1 MRYAL
6 AIGMAVLATAS
17 ACSRKSPLQPAQHSR
32 ATLILEHAVVQPGE
46 QTRIGIQF
54 EMDKNWHIYWRNPGD
69 SGEAPRIRW
78 ELPQGIEAG
87 PLEWPSPSRLE
98 TSAGVDYAY
107 EGRVVL
113 LSTVR
118 IPAAASPGGTM
129 QIAGALRWL
138 VCSDVCIPQ
147 AAEVKMPVRVATAA
161 IADGRAEQL
170 LKAAAGRLPQPLP
183 AELHA
188 SAVSSPESFDVI
200 FASKRVAHA
209 EFFPAEPEQ
218 IDNAAPQT
226 LINHNGSSQLQLKK
240 SDHLQTDPERLTG
253 VLVLDGRAYQID
265 LPVHASVAY
274 QRRPS

>member
-17 ACSRKSPLQPAQHSR
+17 ACSRKSPQPAQHSR

-46 QTRIGIQF
+46 QTKVGIQF
-54 EMDKNWHIYWRNPGD
+54 EMDKNWHIYWLNPGD
-69 SGEAPRIRW
+69 SGEAPRVRW
-78 ELPQGIEAG
+78 ELPQGIEVG

-98 TSAGVDYAY
+98 TSAGVDYGY

-113 LSTVR
+113 LSTLR
-118 IPAAASPGGTM
+118 IPTAASPGETM

-147 AAEVKMPVRVATAA
+147 AAEVKTPVRVGTAA
-161 IADGRAEQL
+161 IADGRAEEI
-170 LKAAAGRLPQPLP
+170 LKSAADRLPQPLP

-188 SAVSSPESFDVI
+188 SAGSSPGSFDVT
-200 FASKRVAHA
+200 FASNRVTHA
-209 EFFPAEPEQ
+209 EFFPEEPEQ

-226 LINHNGSSQLQLKK
+226 LINHNGSSQFQLKK
-240 SDHLQTDPERLTG
+240 SDHLQTDPDRLTG
-253 VLVLDGRAYQID
+253 VLVLDGRAYQINV
-265 LPVHASVAY
+265 PVHASVAH
-274 QRRPS
+274 QRRLP